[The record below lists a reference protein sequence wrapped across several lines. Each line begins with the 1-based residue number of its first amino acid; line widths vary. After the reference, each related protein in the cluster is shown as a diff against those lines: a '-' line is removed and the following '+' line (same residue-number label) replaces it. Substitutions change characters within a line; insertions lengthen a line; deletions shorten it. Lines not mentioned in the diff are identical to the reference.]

1 MNAAIR
7 TRHPTVN
14 TRPPRRAVLRVSGDC
29 RFSNILMR
37 VETMTLL
44 VRLARRRVARVASRA
59 RRPRQRGASRWGVNL
74 GIKKRKPQKS
84 SFLLAMNLISIRPV
98 LALMVARRRR
108 LSLHSGDWSLSHATQ
123 PLLSRY
129 PAPRRS
135 KPRKRR
141 HRVTRARPQDTESCS
156 GKALRR
162 RRLNDTTSH
171 TSGRCREYIRP
182 QHRFTWI
189 QSS

>member
-1 MNAAIR
+1 
-7 TRHPTVN
+7 
-14 TRPPRRAVLRVSGDC
+14 
-29 RFSNILMR
+29 
-37 VETMTLL
+37 MTLL

-98 LALMVARRRR
+98 LALMVARRSAQAT
-108 LSLHSGDWSLSHATQ
+108 LSGDTGLCLTPTQ

-162 RRLNDTTSH
+162 RRLKYNDTTSH